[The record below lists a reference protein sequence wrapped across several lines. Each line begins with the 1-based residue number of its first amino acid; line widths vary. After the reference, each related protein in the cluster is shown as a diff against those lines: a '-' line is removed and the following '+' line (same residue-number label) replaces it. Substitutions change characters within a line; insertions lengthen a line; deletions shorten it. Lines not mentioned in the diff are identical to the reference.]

1 MPSQTQKPAES
12 GSSKAEEILAVAQEM
27 IQTRGYNGFSFRDIA
42 AAVGVKSASIH
53 YHFPTKGDL
62 ARAVAANYRASFAEA
77 TEEIARRNP
86 SALKGLR
93 DYVKLYER
101 TLVQDRRLCL
111 CGALGGEAET
121 LPDEV
126 RSEINLFFDDQR
138 AWIAALLKEGQVHG
152 DIRTDIDADS
162 FAASFFAALEGAMII
177 ARSTASPQLLKRAA
191 EQLITMVTA

>member
-1 MPSQTQKPAES
+1 MPSPSQNNADSNP
-12 GSSKAEEILAVAQEM
+12 SKADEILSVAQAM

-53 YHFPTKGDL
+53 YHYPTKGDL
-62 ARAVAANYRASFAEA
+62 ARAVAANYRANFAEA
-77 TEEIARRNP
+77 TEEITRRNP
-86 SALKGLR
+86 PAVEGLH

-126 RSEINLFFDDQR
+126 RSEVNLFFDDQR
-138 AWIAALLKEGQVHG
+138 AWIATLLKEGQARG
-152 DIRTDIDADS
+152 EIRADTDADS
-162 FAASFFAALEGAMII
+162 FAACFFAALEGAMMI
-177 ARSTASPQLLKRAA
+177 ARSTASPDILAQAGDQLVD
-191 EQLITMVTA
+191 MVTA